1 MNVKKPK
8 VAFDEIEILE
18 FNYILGDNPGVSSGA
33 PIALGDELKSS
44 VTLEVDYYEMAR
56 GKRKN
61 RKKLSI
67 PVHERAQMYVVEMR
81 HRFESKFEVFSTCSC
96 LFLHFSLLN
105 EGYSLETIAAAT
117 MEADNIS
124 RERIQSANK
133 QNWDKVNEV
142 SERFSKLFTKALRS
156 KRAEPKKST
165 LAAHSA

>member
-1 MNVKKPK
+1 MTSMNVKKPK
-8 VAFDEIEILE
+8 VAFDEVEILE

-44 VTLEVDYYEMAR
+44 VTLEVDYYEVAR
-56 GKRKN
+56 GKRRS

-67 PVHERAQMYVVEMR
+67 PVHERAQI
-81 HRFESKFEVFSTCSC
+81 
-96 LFLHFSLLN
+96 LLN

-124 RERIQSANK
+124 RERIQSANM
-133 QNWDKVNEV
+133 QSWDKVNEV